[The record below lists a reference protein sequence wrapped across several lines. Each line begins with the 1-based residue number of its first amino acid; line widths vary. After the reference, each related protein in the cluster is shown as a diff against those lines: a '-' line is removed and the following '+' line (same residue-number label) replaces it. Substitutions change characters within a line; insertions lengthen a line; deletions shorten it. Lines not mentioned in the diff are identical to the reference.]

1 MQLQEDAIA
10 EGYTTPMRRLLLLA
24 LVTYFSAAFSPSV
37 ETVMTLF
44 KKDYP
49 HTETG
54 APYLPL
60 GSFFDGSVFP
70 LLEGL
75 GKNTSLVY
83 IPILVS
89 CLVCSA
95 MDKSDPW
102 RINLLAGYSTF
113 FCYTIHDFDS
123 SCGILL
129 PSAVLAIAV
138 LPLLWKLFGGG
149 IRSIP

>member
-1 MQLQEDAIA
+1 MQLQEDAIVQ
-10 EGYTTPMRRLLLLA
+10 GYTTPMRRLLLLA
-24 LVTYFSAAFSPSV
+24 LVTYLSAAFSPSV
-37 ETVMTLF
+37 KTVMTLF
-44 KKDYP
+44 HKDYP

-60 GSFFDGSVFP
+60 EGFFNWSVFP
-70 LLEGL
+70 LIEGF
-75 GKNTSLVY
+75 GKNTSFVY
-83 IPILVS
+83 TPILVF
-89 CLVCSA
+89 CLVCSV